1 MSEKSLKPQ
10 QIDAIQKDTDLLISA
25 NAGSGKTFV
34 MLKRVLHYIINK
46 NMNITD
52 FLLVTFTDAAASE
65 MRFKLQ
71 DELVEAYYQART
83 PEIKKHIKKQINL
96 LPQADIST
104 IHTFCFK
111 LIKKYFYLIDIN
123 ANVSIADEE
132 ESEVIKQNALEQ
144 TLDFF
149 ARSRSEDFIFLASS
163 YDSKRNFNSIKDI
176 TLKIFN
182 FLQNQ
187 PDETAFYNQIDKIYN
202 DIDSSQ
208 ITGVIN
214 DYVCFVCE
222 HFANVFKQEKQNAM
236 QAGFDKLVLFC
247 EEIEEKLSAV
257 KKENSFAQNHGIIF
271 DIKLPTKPRKV
282 DDLVLEEL
290 CEHSTL
296 QKEKLQKEIKGLKE
310 KVYLNSDI
318 TSLKENLKWCKQNVE
333 MLMRVEKRFEEEYKQ
348 LKEKRNLVD
357 FSDLEKY
364 ALKILKSEQREDI
377 IKDKKFI
384 FVDEYQDVNNIQE
397 QIILSLHDER
407 YNKLFLVGDPK
418 QSIYRFR
425 NTNPQIII
433 DKQKA
438 FKESKAQD
446 AISLV
451 FNFRSQKP
459 ILDFVNFVFEKIMTN
474 ETAGIDY
481 QQGNNFQTDNTSNE
495 PAVEINLIL
504 KEQVQKEKIVPTEV
518 YSVIEAPVK
527 EEEESDF
534 AKSEAYI
541 ISERIASLIEEAKKK
556 NEPFSYRDI
565 AILHRSRS
573 PYVDKVIE
581 VLKECGIPISS
592 SSDENLMEEY
602 EIKVLVDFLKL
613 LLSCDDDYA
622 LSGFLTSP
630 IINMTFDELS
640 ALCKDKSLSFYEN
653 IKKEK
658 ETNAKIKLLFSLICE
673 GREKL
678 NNGSIY
684 EVLTD
689 LILKTN
695 YYTLLLS
702 MENGDAKV
710 NNARAYV
717 SHFLLHKYNFD
728 LVGYLSYLDSSLDIA
743 ISQQKGGS
751 ENSVAVMTMH
761 QSKGLEFKYVFII
774 NASTKFNTK
783 SLEGDCLLSPELGI
797 GVYHFNKINR
807 VKTSTLARSAI
818 IIKERQEQFAE
829 HLRVLYVAL
838 TRAKNKL
845 FISGKFSADKVFSE
859 LGTYSILKENNYMS
873 LILSCLKPAEQNAI
887 SLGKTNLNIKTENS
901 SFFINVYSPIAK
913 NEQLPVQINA
923 KVRKISSQADIL
935 CKNIEQ
941 IEQKTKQANN
951 QTALKTSV
959 SRVMETE
966 DFKAMQSESVINFN
980 FKENEVTASDIGNAY
995 HYAMQIIPFN
1005 LKEDEEVK
1013 KFLEENLAENVLKLI
1028 DYHKITK
1035 CLEVLRQWTSGADK
1049 IIREGKFYLYV
1060 PHNKVVCGSKITDK
1074 ILIQGIVD
1082 LVIIKG
1088 DETILLDYKT
1098 TRQNS
1103 ADILKEKYKIQM
1115 ECYQIAVENALK
1127 RPVSS
1132 KILYSF
1138 YKDCAILFDK

>member
-34 MLKRVLHYIINK
+34 MLKRVLYYIINK

-71 DELVEAYYQART
+71 DELTEAYYQAKT

-111 LIKKYFYLIDIN
+111 LIKKYFYLINIS

-144 TLDFF
+144 TLNFF
-149 ARSRSEDFIFLASS
+149 AQNRSEDFIFLASS

-187 PDETAFYNQIDKIYN
+187 PDQATFYNQIDKIYN
-202 DIDSSQ
+202 GIDNSQ
-208 ITGVIN
+208 ITDVIN
-214 DYVCFVCE
+214 DYVYFVCQ
-222 HFANVFKQEKQNAM
+222 HFLEVFKEEKQKAL
-236 QAGFDKLVLFC
+236 QADFEKLVLFC
-247 EEIEEKLSAV
+247 EEIEEKLSAI
-257 KKENSFAQNHGIIF
+257 KKENSFAQNHEIIF
-271 DIKLPTKPRKV
+271 NLKLPTKPRKV
-282 DDLVLEEL
+282 KDLVLEEL
-290 CEHSTL
+290 SEHCASK
-296 QKEKLQKEIKGLKE
+296 KEKLQKELSIIKE
-310 KVYLNSDI
+310 KIYLDSDI

-333 MLMRVEKRFEEEYKQ
+333 TLIKVEKRFEEEYKL
-348 LKEKRNLVD
+348 LKDKRNLVD
-357 FSDLEKY
+357 FSDLEKF
-364 ALKILKSEQREDI
+364 ALKILQSEQKEEI
-377 IKDKKFI
+377 VKDKKFI

-397 QIILSLHDER
+397 QIVLALHDKR

-433 DKQKA
+433 DKQKK
-438 FKESKAQD
+438 FKESKTQD

-451 FNFRSQKP
+451 YNFRSQKP
-459 ILDFVNFVFEKIMTN
+459 ILDFVNFVFEKIMTQ

-495 PAVEINLIL
+495 PAVEINLIF
-504 KEQVQKEKIVPTEV
+504 KEKVQKEKIVPNEV
-518 YSVIEAPVK
+518 YSVMQAPLR

-534 AKSEAYI
+534 AKSEAYVI
-541 ISERIASLIEEAKKK
+541 FERIASLIEEAKKK

-581 VLKECGIPISS
+581 ILKQRGIPISS
-592 SSDENLMEEY
+592 SSNENLMEEY

-613 LLSCDDDYA
+613 LISCDDDYA
-622 LSGFLTSP
+622 LTGFLTSP
-630 IINMTFDELS
+630 IINMGFDELS
-640 ALCKDKSLSFYEN
+640 ALCLDTNLSFYEN
-653 IKKEK
+653 IKKGK
-658 ETNAKIKLLFSLICE
+658 EVNKKIELLFNLVSA

-678 NNGSIY
+678 INGSIY
-684 EVLTD
+684 DVLTD
-689 LILKTN
+689 LTIKTN

-728 LVGYLSYLDSSLDIA
+728 LVGYLSYLENSLDIS

-751 ENSVAVMTMH
+751 ENSVTVMTMH

-797 GVYHFNKINR
+797 GVYHFNKESR

-818 IIKERQEQFAE
+818 IIKEKKEQFAE

-845 FISGKFSADKVFSE
+845 FISGKFSQDKTFAKLS
-859 LGTYSILKENNYMS
+859 TYAILKENNYLS

-887 SLGKTNLNIKTENS
+887 LLGQNNLKIKTENS
-901 SFFINVYSPIAK
+901 EFFINVYSPIAK
-913 NEQLPVQINA
+913 NEHLPAQASA
-923 KVRKISSQADIL
+923 KVHEISSQVSIL
-935 CKNIEQ
+935 CDNIEK
-941 IEQKTKQANN
+941 IEQKTKEANN

-966 DFKAMQSESVINFN
+966 DFRAMQSESVTNFN

-1005 LKEDEEVK
+1005 LKSEEEVK
-1013 KFLEENLAENVLKLI
+1013 NFLQENLAENVLKLI

-1035 CLEVLRQWTSGADK
+1035 CLNSLSRWTLGADK

-1060 PHNKVVCGSKITDK
+1060 PHNQVVSGSKITDK

-1088 DETILLDYKT
+1088 NETILLDYKT

-1103 ADILKEKYKIQM
+1103 EEILKEKYKIQM

-1138 YKDCAILFDK
+1138 YKDCAILSDK